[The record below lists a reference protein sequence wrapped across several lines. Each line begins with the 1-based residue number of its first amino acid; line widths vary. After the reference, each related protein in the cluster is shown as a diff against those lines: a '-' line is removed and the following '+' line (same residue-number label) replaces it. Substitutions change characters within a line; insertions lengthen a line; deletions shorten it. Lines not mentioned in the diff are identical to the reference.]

1 MDTKKV
7 IGSRIN
13 EALAF
18 SNKKQKELAAH
29 LGVPDNTISYFC
41 SGKRVPNAE
50 QIIEI
55 SKFLGVSAD
64 FLLGLSG
71 NKTTEPKL
79 QSACEY
85 TGLSDKAIN
94 KLVEKINGIT
104 VFGHI
109 LEDVLCDDS
118 FYDIIFELQSLSR
131 YNIRYAYYYL
141 MVRLFIAD
149 ENKSEEEINT
159 MYTWVEDMD
168 TKCDVS
174 KYNISKLTEKF
185 SENYD
190 LRKLYEEM
198 NNATL
203 VKTVCTYYNITKD
216 ELKEDYKKHEYIV
229 AEGIKARYL
238 EYHRKQRTII
248 HEIKVCRKSND
259 IDITEVENDGEHN
272 PPKE

>member
-85 TGLSDKAIN
+85 TGLNENAVENIKETCYILSSNKEFIKIFNWLLSETYIGDIAFQLMLISQYSDYLIRLK
-94 KLVEKINGIT
+94 K
-104 VFGHI
+104 
-109 LEDVLCDDS
+109 S
-118 FYDIIFELQSLSR
+118 FYEMYPHGFSENENISVESNAEYLKYINLSTTINDEDMQCNVSR
-131 YNIRYAYYYL
+131 YNVIK
-141 MVRLFIAD
+141 IAEKLSNNFD
-149 ENKSEEEINT
+149 KRENSTEYE
-159 MYTWVEDMD
+159 
-168 TKCDVS
+168 
-174 KYNISKLTEKF
+174 KYNEIDLKTLLIKYEK
-185 SENYD
+185 
-190 LRKLYEEM
+190 KIKEM
-198 NNATL
+198 
-203 VKTVCTYYNITKD
+203 
-216 ELKEDYKKHEYIV
+216 E
-229 AEGIKARYL
+229 AEQNGK
-238 EYHRKQRTII
+238 
-248 HEIKVCRKSND
+248 
-259 IDITEVENDGEHN
+259 HN

>member
-64 FLLGLSG
+64 FLLGLTG

-85 TGLSDKAIN
+85 TGLNEEAIENLKESCNIHSNIGNGETFKILNWLLSESYIEDIAIELKFVKEKSESYLRLKKDFNEKYPNGFPNEPIIPELPITDKKYITYLN
-94 KLVEKINGIT
+94 VESIIHST
-104 VFGHI
+104 E
-109 LEDVLCDDS
+109 LECDV
-118 FYDIIFELQSLSR
+118 SR
-131 YNIRYAYYYL
+131 YNI
-141 MVRLFIAD
+141 I
-149 ENKSEEEINT
+149 KI
-159 MYTWVEDMD
+159 VE
-168 TKCDVS
+168 
-174 KYNISKLTEKF
+174 KLSNHF
-185 SENYD
+185 D
-190 LRKLYEEM
+190 
-198 NNATL
+198 
-203 VKTVCTYYNITKD
+203 
-216 ELKEDYKKHEYIV
+216 
-229 AEGIKARYL
+229 
-238 EYHRKQRTII
+238 QR
-248 HEIKVCRKSND
+248 EQVQDNGK
-259 IDITEVENDGEHN
+259 HN